1 MPNVTPN
8 IGLIKPLGNE
18 IVSRQVYVENLDIID
33 QNAANKSDFTVHLTQ
48 VIHPKLA
55 GTANFNGAIGT
66 VIPHTKGDTNYYV
79 EVTPVVNPAGY
90 LGEVWVEQAANSFS
104 VKCSGTATT
113 SFKYVVLW

>member
-1 MPNVTPN
+1 MPTLTPN
-8 IGLIKPLGNE
+8 LGLVKPLGTETVN
-18 IVSRQVYVENLDIID
+18 RQAYVENLDIID
-33 QNAANKSDFTVHLTQ
+33 QHATKKVDFSAHLAQ

-66 VIPHTKGDTNYYV
+66 VIPHTKGDIDYFV
-79 EVTPVVNPAGY
+79 EVTPVANPAGY

-113 SFKYVVLW
+113 LFKYVVLW

>member
-8 IGLIKPLGNE
+8 LGLIKPLGNE
-18 IVSRQVYVENLDIID
+18 IVSRQAYVENLDIVD
-33 QNAANKSDFTVHLTQ
+33 QHAAKRTDLSEHLAQ
-48 VIHPKLA
+48 VIHPKLN

-66 VIPHTKGDTNYYV
+66 VIPHTKGDTNYFV
-79 EVTPVVNPAGY
+79 GVTPVANPAGY

-104 VKCSGTATT
+104 VKCSGIATT